1 MRAFRETRI
10 QSRFVTGQDLSL
22 AANAAKS
29 GRALAPEG
37 GVISSFAGGS
47 LHIRSLF
54 NRAVRPSVK
63 LIVTMGLVLTA
74 GVVSWAQATKA
85 QDPSRQAALAL
96 EQQGKNAEAEAAWR
110 AYLKVHP
117 ADPEPYAQLG
127 LLEAR
132 QEHYKEAVPLYRK
145 ALAMN
150 PHVKGLR
157 LNLGLALFKLGDLKE
172 ALPEF
177 TQSLQEA
184 GPGSPEA
191 QRLTI
196 LIGMSHYGLAEY
208 AEAVPFL
215 REAAAADQQSLPL
228 RLALAHSCLWSK
240 QYPCVMDVYHE
251 ILTLNSESAEAD
263 MLAGEALDEMKDNEG
278 STKMFRAAVAA
289 NPKEP
294 NVHFGLGYLLWTQK
308 IYPEAAQEFNA
319 ELANDPQHVQ
329 SLVYLGD
336 TLIQLNQSSD
346 ARPILEKAVRL
357 DSAQPLAHLDLG
369 ILLSDAGDNE
379 GALRELTLS
388 EKLNPNDVNVHWR
401 LGRLYRTMGRK
412 DEAKVEFDK
421 ASTLNKAADED
432 LYKKIS
438 NGRARPPE
446 GGTAPEK
453 PLNQ

>member
-1 MRAFRETRI
+1 
-10 QSRFVTGQDLSL
+10 
-22 AANAAKS
+22 
-29 GRALAPEG
+29 
-37 GVISSFAGGS
+37 
-47 LHIRSLF
+47 
-54 NRAVRPSVK
+54 
-63 LIVTMGLVLTA
+63 
-74 GVVSWAQATKA
+74 
-85 QDPSRQAALAL
+85 
-96 EQQGKNAEAEAAWR
+96 
-110 AYLKVHP
+110 
-117 ADPEPYAQLG
+117 
-127 LLEAR
+127 
-132 QEHYKEAVPLYRK
+132 
-145 ALAMN
+145 
-150 PHVKGLR
+150 
-157 LNLGLALFKLGDLKE
+157 
-172 ALPEF
+172 
-177 TQSLQEA
+177 
-184 GPGSPEA
+184 
-191 QRLTI
+191 
-196 LIGMSHYGLAEY
+196 
-208 AEAVPFL
+208 
-215 REAAAADQQSLPL
+215 
-228 RLALAHSCLWSK
+228 
-240 QYPCVMDVYHE
+240 
-251 ILTLNSESAEAD
+251 

-308 IYPEAAQEFNA
+308 IYPEAAQEFKA

-357 DSAQPLAHLDLG
+357 DPAQPLAHLDLG

-421 ASTLNKAADED
+421 ASTLNKAADEE
-432 LYKKIS
+432 LYKKIN
-438 NGRARPPE
+438 NGQARRPE

>member
-1 MRAFRETRI
+1 MRPA
-10 QSRFVTGQDLSL
+10 
-22 AANAAKS
+22 
-29 GRALAPEG
+29 
-37 GVISSFAGGS
+37 
-47 LHIRSLF
+47 
-54 NRAVRPSVK
+54 VK
-63 LIVTMGLVLTA
+63 LIIVLGA
-74 GVVSWAQATKA
+74 GADLRSRAWAQATKA
-85 QDPSRQAALAL
+85 QDPKRQDALAL
-96 EQQGKNAEAEAAWR
+96 EQQGKNPEAEAAWR
-110 AYLKVHP
+110 AYLKEHP
-117 ADPEPYAQLG
+117 TDPEPYAQLG

-150 PHVKGLR
+150 PHVPGLR

-177 TQSLQEA
+177 TQSLKEA
-184 GPGSPEA
+184 GPGSPDA

-196 LIGMSHYGLAEY
+196 LIGMSYYGLAEY

-215 REAAAADQQSLPL
+215 KEAAAKDQQSLPL

-289 NPKEP
+289 NPREP

-308 IYPEAAQEFNA
+308 IYPEAAQEFES

-336 TLIQLNQSSD
+336 SKIQLNQP
-346 ARPILEKAVRL
+346 AEAKPILEKAVQL
-357 DSAQPLAHLDLG
+357 DPAQPLAHLDLG

-379 GALRELTLS
+379 GALRELTLA

-401 LGRLYRTMGRK
+401 LGRLYRTMGRT
-412 DEAKVEFDK
+412 DEAKAELEK
-421 ASTLNKAADED
+421 ASKLNKAADED
-432 LYKKIS
+432 LFKKMS
-438 NGRARPPE
+438 NGHAKPPE
-446 GGTAPEK
+446 GAAAPEK

>member
-1 MRAFRETRI
+1 M
-10 QSRFVTGQDLSL
+10 SSH
-22 AANAAKS
+22 
-29 GRALAPEG
+29 AL
-37 GVISSFAGGS
+37 
-47 LHIRSLF
+47 
-54 NRAVRPSVK
+54 K
-63 LIVTMGLVLTA
+63 LILLLGLAFFAPVA
-74 GVVSWAQATKA
+74 VAQTPKA
-85 QDPSRQAALAL
+85 QDPKRQAALAL
-96 EQQGKNAEAEAAWR
+96 EQQGKNPEAEAAWR
-110 AYLKVHP
+110 AYLKDHP
-117 ADPEPYAQLG
+117 TDPEPYAQLG

-145 ALAMN
+145 ALAIN
-150 PHVKGLR
+150 PNVQGLR
-157 LNLGLALFKLGDLKE
+157 LNLGLALFKLGDLKA

-177 TQSLQEA
+177 TQSLNQA

-215 REAAAADQQSLPL
+215 KQAAAADQQNLPL

-240 QYPCVMDVYHE
+240 QFPCVMDVYHE

-294 NVHFGLGYLLWTQK
+294 NVHFGLGYLLWAQK
-308 IYPEAAQEFNA
+308 IYPEAAREFNA

-336 TLIQLNQSSD
+336 TEIQLNQPAA
-346 ARPILEKAVRL
+346 ARPVLEEAVRL
-357 DSAQPLAHLDLG
+357 DPAQPLAHLDLG

-379 GALRELTLS
+379 GALRELTLA
-388 EKLNPNDVNVHWR
+388 EKLNPNEVNVHWR
-401 LGRLYRTMGRK
+401 LARLYRAMGRK
-412 DEAKVEFDK
+412 DEARAEFDK

-438 NGRARPPE
+438 NGHARPPDGE
-446 GGTAPEK
+446 GTPEK
-453 PLNQ
+453 P